1 MPIHHLSRPSV
12 FCWLLCLP
20 ALLAQA
26 QTGQTTTPAQL
37 DAREQLLQQQRSTQ
51 LPQPDAPDVRLQPT
65 APVTLQRYQRGAAP
79 CFVISD
85 LRLQGDSA
93 DLFQWALAAA
103 DRDSNGDDDLLAG
116 HCLDVAGINLVIN
129 RVQAAILARGYI
141 TTRVLAG
148 PQQLATGVLTL
159 TLIPGR
165 IRDIRY
171 AQPAAERLHA
181 ANALPI
187 QVGDL
192 LNLRDIEQG
201 LENLKRVPTA
211 EADIRIEPAAAS
223 DAAPGDSDLV
233 IQWQQGNP
241 YRLTLSV
248 DDGGSKST
256 GLYQGSATLSYD
268 HLFTLNDLFY
278 FTHSQD
284 LGGGADGE
292 RGSEG
297 DSWHY
302 SIPFGYWLLAY
313 NGSKHRYHQAVAGA
327 SQTYSYS
334 GKSETSE
341 LKLSR
346 LVYRN
351 AVRKLGLSLKGW
363 QRSSNNFIDDTEI
376 EVQRRRTAGWEA
388 GANWREFIGSAT
400 LDVNLAY
407 RRGTGARSAMPA
419 PEEAFGEGRSRP
431 RLYQADAQLDAPF
444 ALGGQKLRYG
454 LAWRAQWN
462 RGPLVPQDRF
472 AIGSR
477 YTVRGYNGENQ
488 LSAERGWLLRNELGW
503 QLAGQELYLG
513 YDYGRVAGPSA
524 TLLLGQRLAGTTLG
538 VRGRLGRLAYDAFVS
553 QPHGYPDYLRAARTT
568 GGVSLNLQF

>member
-1 MPIHHLSRPSV
+1 M
-12 FCWLLCLP
+12 
-20 ALLAQA
+20 AQA
-26 QTGQTTTPAQL
+26 QTSQAITPAQL
-37 DAREQLLQQQRSTQ
+37 DAREQQLQQQRSTQ
-51 LPQPDAPDVRLQPT
+51 QLQPAAPDVRLQPAT
-65 APVTLQRYQRGAAP
+65 TVTVQRYQRGEAP

-85 LRLQGDSA
+85 LRLKGDSA
-93 DLFQWALAAA
+93 DDFQWALEAA
-103 DRDSNGDDDLLAG
+103 DRDSTDREDPLPGQ
-116 HCLDVAGINLVIN
+116 CLDIAGINLVIN

-171 AQPAAERLHA
+171 AQPTVERLHA
-181 ANALPI
+181 ANALPM
-187 QVGDL
+187 QSGDL

-201 LENLKRVPTA
+201 LENLKRIPTA
-211 EADIRIEPAAAS
+211 EADIRIEPATAS
-223 DAAPGDSDLV
+223 DATPGDSDLV

-241 YRLTLSV
+241 YRITLSM

-268 HLFTLNDLFY
+268 HLLTLNDLFY
-278 FTHSQD
+278 FTHNHD

-327 SQTYSYS
+327 SQTYRYS
-334 GKSETSE
+334 GTSETSE

-351 AVRKLGLSLKGW
+351 AVRKLSLSLKGW
-363 QRSSNNFIDDTEI
+363 QRSSRNFIDDTEI

-388 GANWREFIGSAT
+388 GASWREFIGAAT
-400 LDVNLAY
+400 LEVNLAY
-407 RRGTGARSAMPA
+407 RRGTGVRNALPA
-419 PEEAFGEGRSRP
+419 PEETFGEGRSRP

-444 ALGGQKLRYG
+444 VIGGQKLRYG
-454 LAWRAQWN
+454 LAWRAQWH

-524 TLLLGQRLAGTTLG
+524 KLLLGQRLTGATLG

-553 QPHGYPDYLRAARTT
+553 QPHGYPDHLRAAHTT
-568 GGVSLNLQF
+568 GGINLNLQF

>member
-1 MPIHHLSRPSV
+1 MHTVFRPLHFFCCTLLS
-12 FCWLLCLP
+12 LP
-20 ALLAQA
+20 AVMAQA
-26 QTGQTTTPAQL
+26 QSGQAATPAQL
-37 DAREQLLQQQRSTQ
+37 DAREQQLQQQRSTQ
-51 LPQPDAPDVRLQPT
+51 LPQPDAPDVRLQPAT
-65 APVTLQRYQRGAAP
+65 TVPLQRYHRGEAP

-93 DLFQWALAAA
+93 GRFQWALAAA
-103 DRDSNGDDDLLAG
+103 DRDSSGREDILAG

-148 PQQLATGVLTL
+148 PQQLATGVLAL

-181 ANALPI
+181 ANALPM
-187 QVGDL
+187 QAGDL

-201 LENLKRVPTA
+201 LENLKRIPTA

-233 IQWQQGNP
+233 IQWQQANP
-241 YRLTLSV
+241 YRFTLSA

-278 FTHSQD
+278 LTHNHD

-297 DSWHY
+297 YAWHY

-313 NGSKHRYHQAVAGA
+313 SASQHRYHQAIAGA
-327 SQTYSYS
+327 SQTYNYS
-334 GKSETSE
+334 GKSDSSE

-363 QRSSNNFIDDTEI
+363 QRGSSNFIDDTEI

-388 GANWREFIGSAT
+388 GANWREFIGSTT

-407 RRGTGARSAMPA
+407 RRGTGARNAMPA

-444 ALGGQKLRYG
+444 TVGGQKLRYG

-462 RGPLVPQDRF
+462 RGPLVPQERF

-503 QLAGQELYLG
+503 QLAGHELYLG

-524 TLLLGQRLAGTTLG
+524 TLLLGQRLAGATLG

>member
-1 MPIHHLSRPSV
+1 MV
-12 FCWLLCLP
+12 
-20 ALLAQA
+20 QA
-26 QTGQTTTPAQL
+26 QTGLAATPAQL
-37 DAREQLLQQQRSTQ
+37 DAREQQLQQQRLARQ
-51 LPQPDAPDVRLQPT
+51 AQPEAPDVRLQPLIM
-65 APVTLQRYQRGAAP
+65 APLQRYHRGEVP

-93 DLFQWALAAA
+93 DRFQWALEAA
-103 DRDSNGDDDLLAG
+103 DRDSNGHDDQLPG
-116 HCLDVAGINLVIN
+116 HCLDVAGINLVIS

-148 PQQLATGVLTL
+148 PQQLATGVLAL
-159 TLIPGR
+159 TLVPGR

-171 AQPAAERLHA
+171 AQPAAERLRA
-181 ANALPI
+181 ANALPM
-187 QVGDL
+187 QAGDL

-201 LENLKRVPTA
+201 LENLRRVPTA

-233 IQWQQGNP
+233 IRWQQANP
-241 YRLTLSV
+241 YRFTLSA

-278 FTHSQD
+278 ITHNHD

-297 DSWHY
+297 YAGHY

-327 SQTYSYS
+327 SQTYRYS
-334 GKSETSE
+334 GKSEASE

-346 LVYRN
+346 LLYRD
-351 AVRKLGLSLKGW
+351 ALRKLGLSLKGW
-363 QRSSNNFIDDTEI
+363 QRSSSNFIDDTSTGM
-376 EVQRRRTAGWEA
+376 RRHRTAGWEA
-388 GANWREFIGSAT
+388 GGNWREFLGGAT
-400 LDVNLAY
+400 LDVGLAY
-407 RRGTGARSAMPA
+407 RRGTGARNAMQA
-419 PEEAFGEGRSRP
+419 ADAFGEGRSRP

-444 ALGGQKLRYG
+444 TVGGQKLRYG

-538 VRGRLGRLAYDAFVS
+538 VRGRLGHLAYDASVS

-568 GGVSLNLQF
+568 GGISLNLQF